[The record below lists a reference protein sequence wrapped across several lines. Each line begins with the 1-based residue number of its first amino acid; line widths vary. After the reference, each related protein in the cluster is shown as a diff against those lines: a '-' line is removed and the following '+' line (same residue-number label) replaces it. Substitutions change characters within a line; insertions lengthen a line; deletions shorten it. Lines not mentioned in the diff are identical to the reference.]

1 MFIKDLACIS
11 PQFTFEGAFFE
22 QDAIVHKGSQ
32 YWAIEP
38 SYAGTI
44 PNGLLRRMGKSVRLA
59 TGAAMPLLTKWE
71 VDGIIIGTTDGGME
85 DCHRFLNQI
94 IEYNEGTLTPTGF
107 VQGSPSA
114 VAGGLALMA
123 KNSGYNNTHA
133 NKGLSFEN
141 GLMDAWLLLQ
151 EGAAKSLLV
160 GNVEEISPAQ
170 YRIETLA
177 GFIKKNEVTADV
189 LFNSATAGAVNGEG
203 AAMFVLD
210 QVPENAIAELVDWD
224 MISFPTHE
232 ELAAKATAL
241 LAKNG
246 LTVSDV
252 DAVIL
257 GYSGDANSDDWYG
270 EFTTRLFQNTGTI
283 TFKNLFGESPS
294 ASAFACWY
302 AAHLLSGKQA
312 HAMSVLRPA
321 KSALRTV
328 LIYNHYQGKQHG
340 FVLMRSA

>member
-1 MFIKDLACIS
+1 MFIKDLTCIS
-11 PQFTFEGAFFE
+11 PQRTFEGDLF
-22 QDAIVHKGSQ
+22 QDGPIVHSGSQ
-32 YWAIEP
+32 YWAEEP
-38 SYAGTI
+38 SYAGVI

-59 TGAAMPLLTKWE
+59 TGAAMPLLAKWP

-141 GLMDAWLLLQ
+141 GLMDAWLLFK
-151 EGAAKSLLV
+151 EGAATALLV

-177 GFIKKNEVTADV
+177 GYIKKDEVTADV
-189 LFNSATAGAVNGEG
+189 LYASQTAGAVNGEG
-203 AAMFVLD
+203 AAMFVLSTS
-210 QVPENAIAELVDWD
+210 AEGALARIVDHD
-224 MISFPTHE
+224 MISFPTPND
-232 ELAAKATAL
+232 LVTKAMTL
-241 LAKNG
+241 LERNG
-246 LTVSDV
+246 LTAADV
-252 DAVIL
+252 DAVML
-257 GYSGDANSDDWYG
+257 GLSGDANSDHWYH
-270 EFTTRLFQNTGTI
+270 EFADLSFPNAGRI
-283 TFKNLFGESPS
+283 SFKNLFGESPS
-294 ASAFACWY
+294 ASAFATWY
-302 AAHLLSGKQA
+302 AAHLLNGKEA
-312 HAMSVLRPA
+312 AAMTVLKPASRP
-321 KSALRTV
+321 LRTI

-340 FVLMRSA
+340 FVLMQAV